1 MQIYAFFREHA
12 TVHRCICALL
22 CKHADA
28 NYSNVECR
36 MSNDDLCD
44 TKDAKDAKDA
54 KVSKSL
60 RALPPPTSRQHF
72 RRSYM

>member
-1 MQIYAFFREHA
+1 MQIYTFFREHA

-22 CKHADA
+22 RKRADA

-44 TKDAKDAKDA
+44 AKDTKGPKDTKDA
-54 KVSKSL
+54 KVSKK
-60 RALPPPTSRQHF
+60 A
-72 RRSYM
+72 